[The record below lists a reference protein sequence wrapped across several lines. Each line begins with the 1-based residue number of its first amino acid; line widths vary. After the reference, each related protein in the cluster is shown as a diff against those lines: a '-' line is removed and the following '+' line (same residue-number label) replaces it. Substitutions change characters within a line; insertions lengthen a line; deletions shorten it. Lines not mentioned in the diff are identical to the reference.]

1 MNELGFYMNNLKN
14 FWLLSQNQHEF
25 KKYKSMKFLVCGW
38 PQRFRKRVQRME
50 IGDNIILYN
59 SIQRKFFA
67 TIIIQSNYYIKN
79 EPYLDTESIIP
90 NNYFYYI
97 KTKPEIILSDL
108 DAIPAESIAP
118 RLEYLKKW
126 SPERW
131 PLAFFDSLHLLPQQ
145 DYRLLENII
154 INTNLSN

>member
-1 MNELGFYMNNLKN
+1 MNNLKN
-14 FWLLSQNQHEF
+14 FWLISQNLNEYE
-25 KKYKSMKFLVCGW
+25 KYKSMNFMVCGW

-59 SIQRKFFA
+59 YVSRKFMA
-67 TIIIQSNYYIKN
+67 TIRIESNYYIKN
-79 EPYLDTESIIP
+79 EPYIELNDSQS
-90 NNYFYYI
+90 NGYNYYI
-97 KTKPEIILSDL
+97 KTKPEVVLSEVG
-108 DAIPAESIAP
+108 AIPADNIAP

-145 DYRLLENII
+145 DYRLLESII
-154 INTNLSN
+154 KSADTV

>member
-1 MNELGFYMNNLKN
+1 MNNLKN
-14 FWLLSQNQHEF
+14 FWLISQNLNEYE
-25 KKYKSMKFLVCGW
+25 KYKSMNFMVCGW

-59 SIQRKFFA
+59 YILRKFMG
-67 TIIIQSNYYIKN
+67 TIRIESNYYIKN
-79 EPYLDTESIIP
+79 EPYIELNDLQS
-90 NNYFYYI
+90 NSYNYYI
-97 KTKPEIILSDL
+97 KTKPEVVLSDIE
-108 DAIPAESIAP
+108 AIPAGNIAP

-145 DYRLLENII
+145 DYRLLESII
-154 INTNLSN
+154 KSSNTV